1 MMLAEEIDY
10 PILVERKKGWIQ
22 KRHLPLHLM
31 MLPGVIILLIYS
43 YGPMVGIVMA
53 FQKFM
58 PSKGI
63 FGSKFIGLDNFV
75 YLFKIPSM
83 DLVIFNTVFIAM
95 LKIITTMLF
104 AIVFALLLNE
114 VKTALVKR
122 GIQTVIYLPFFLSW
136 VILAGIFKDLLSP
149 STGIINSLIK
159 FLGFEPVFFLGNAN
173 LFPWVIISTNL
184 WKEFGYG
191 TIIYLAALTNL
202 DPNLYEAA
210 AIDGAG
216 RWQQTLYIT
225 LPGIAPIVG
234 LMAVLS
240 LGNVLN
246 AGFDQ
251 IFNLYSPVV
260 YRTGDVLD
268 TFVYRIGLEDAQYS
282 VATAVGLFKSIVSF
296 LFISTSYWA
305 ASRYLNYRIF

>member
-1 MMLAEEIDY
+1 MLAEEIDY

-22 KRHLPLHLM
+22 TRHLPLHLM

-63 FGSKFIGLDNFV
+63 FGSKFIGLDNFE
-75 YLFKIPSM
+75 YLFKIPGM

-149 STGIINSLIK
+149 STGMINSLIK
-159 FLGFEPVFFLGNAN
+159 FLGFEPIFFLGDAS

-282 VATAVGLFKSIVSF
+282 VATAVGLFKSVVSF
-296 LFISTSYWA
+296 LFITMSYWA
-305 ASRYLNYRIF
+305 AGRYLNYRIF